1 MSQVKSCGGVQP
13 WSVGEIYPY
22 HIVIVGRGR
31 NGGVVFAQ
39 GPSGKLAEH
48 SYLSMGTFNPVT
60 KRMEGGD
67 FKQAHTKAEAN
78 ARYQMMLD
86 APQPPAL
93 DGSDATGEMFPG
105 ERPAHLRRAV

>member
-48 SYLSMGTFNPVT
+48 SFNYFGVFVAAL
-60 KRMEGGD
+60 KRMVGGD
-67 FKQAHTKAEAN
+67 FKQAHAKAEAD
-78 ARYQMMLD
+78 ARRQLHLD
-86 APQPPAL
+86 AQDKAPKL
-93 DGSDATGEMFPG
+93 
-105 ERPAHLRRAV
+105 AV